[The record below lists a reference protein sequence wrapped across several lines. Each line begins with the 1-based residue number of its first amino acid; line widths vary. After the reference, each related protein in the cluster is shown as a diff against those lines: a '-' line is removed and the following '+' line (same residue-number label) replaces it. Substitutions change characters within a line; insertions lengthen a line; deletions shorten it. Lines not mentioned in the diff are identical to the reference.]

1 MGSLGGSGG
10 GFELNLKGL
19 KRDELDSVLAMV
31 AYPSRVCNNG
41 PSLFLL
47 SSIHQTVFPFS
58 SFLSPKAD
66 FHCCFICGSV
76 VQPQVLSWDFRGR
89 VINAPQVSRTTTKK
103 LLMDHTTFVL
113 VPLITSEQGPQL

>member
-19 KRDELDSVLAMV
+19 KRDELGSVLAMV
-31 AYPSRVCNNG
+31 AYPSQSVYNND

-58 SFLSPKAD
+58 SFLSPSAD
-66 FHCCFICGSV
+66 TWTFDRYFICGSV
-76 VQPQVLSWDFRGR
+76 VQPKVLSWDFVAR
-89 VINAPQVSRTTTKK
+89 S
-103 LLMDHTTFVL
+103 
-113 VPLITSEQGPQL
+113 